1 MGVDRMRRSISL
13 HSRVG
18 RERSQKAAT
27 LSHYPA
33 HRRVTFA
40 VPPALVRESK
50 TIERRKAKKTSY
62 SGKTS
67 IDTDQ
72 SYSNFICSNKIKS
85 SRSDSEDVKSEK
97 EGGGSLTWVDTE
109 DSGRGSCS
117 DESQVL
123 TSIDTIAPEGEGK
136 LSPTQGD
143 ESAYSYAYSSLPTEI
158 SRTQSQTN
166 TLSTSPEEGNI
177 YEEIRP
183 LEKASDPPPKTPNDG
198 ESAGKPLVLNIKSRR
213 PHHQKS
219 HRFTDWDLTANLRDP
234 EEAFQPIRQVN
245 SLQHERSTQTEGAL
259 DSSGGDLGD
268 LVKRDSS
275 DLEHRGRK
283 GEAKCGLVHEENLVG
298 EQRMV
303 VGRAKRRSNS
313 DLGRKL
319 SLSKS
324 FSRLLSF
331 RKSKK

>member
-50 TIERRKAKKTSY
+50 TIESRKAKKNIY
-62 SGKTS
+62 NGNTS
-67 IDTDQ
+67 IDTDHNH
-72 SYSNFICSNKIKS
+72 SNFICSDKIKG
-85 SRSDSEDVKSEK
+85 SRSTSEDVKSEK
-97 EGGGSLTWVDTE
+97 EGGDSLAWVDTE

-143 ESAYSYAYSSLPTEI
+143 ESAYSYAYSSLPTES
-158 SRTQSQTN
+158 SRTQNQTN
-166 TLSTSPEEGNI
+166 TLPTSQEEGNI

-183 LEKASDPPPKTPNDG
+183 LEKASDPSAKAPNEG

-259 DSSGGDLGD
+259 DSSGDLGD

-298 EQRMV
+298 EQRMM
-303 VGRAKRRSNS
+303 VGVGMAKRRSNS
-313 DLGRKL
+313 DL
-319 SLSKS
+319 
-324 FSRLLSF
+324 
-331 RKSKK
+331 